1 MSEEQEDKVVE
12 QDNETG
18 ATKSTDTLNTKK
30 HKSVIIVIICLILV
44 AAGIFYFWHKNTAPK
59 VQEDVS
65 SAIATVDIHKL
76 MEKHPDYPKLVRLQ
90 IEKMMIFNQL
100 KNYAVDDPSLK
111 SNVEIT
117 PAENVFSEVVQEQDN
132 LRNIK
137 SQQQLKEE
145 TAAKENELRNKMAD
159 ERNSA
164 IQELSNRYLNEIL
177 NCTVKLDN
185 AKNLRMTQDEKQE
198 LLARLETLKKQRG
211 QAVYE
216 LEQQFNMRI
225 AKELMDWRQQRA
237 QELGM
242 ADASERQ
249 KDVEDSQAK
258 QQLEQQR
265 DNQYLQDRLQM
276 MNARKKDSARL
287 LVLLHTKDNEVK
299 LLQKNILK
307 DIGKLATKVAVQK
320 HLKLVVTNVAIDRDG
335 FGNKMNLGFTSN
347 LLNGMVIGV
356 DAEDITDDILN
367 EMQNEQ
373 NKIDNEN
380 SGRDDVQE

>member
-1 MSEEQEDKVVE
+1 MSEKQEDKVVE
-12 QDNETG
+12 QDDETG
-18 ATKSTDTLNTKK
+18 AAKSTDTLNTKK

-237 QELGM
+237 QELSM

-249 KDVEDSQAK
+249 KDVEDSQEK

>member
-1 MSEEQEDKVVE
+1 MSEKQEDKVVE
-12 QDNETG
+12 QDHETG
-18 ATKSTDTLNTKK
+18 AAKSTDTLNTKK
-30 HKSVIIVIICLILV
+30 RKSVIIVIICLILV

-65 SAIATVDIHKL
+65 SAIATVDINKL

>member
-1 MSEEQEDKVVE
+1 MPEQQDDNHVE
-12 QDNETG
+12 AHNSDDMAEQQNG
-18 ATKSTDTLNTKK
+18 IKRKK
-30 HKSVIIVIICLILV
+30 IIIGVICLVLI

-65 SAIATVDIHKL
+65 SAIATVDINRL

-90 IEKMMIFNQL
+90 IEKMQIFNQL
-100 KNYAVDDPSLK
+100 KNYTVDDPALK

-117 PAENVFSEVVQEQDN
+117 PAENVFSEVVEEQDN

-185 AKNLRMTQDEKQE
+185 AKNLRMTEDEKQE
-198 LLARLETLKKQRG
+198 LLSRLETLKKQRG

-216 LEQQFNMRI
+216 LEQQFNMRV

-237 QELGM
+237 QELGI
-242 ADASERQ
+242 ADASARQ
-249 KDVEDSQAK
+249 KDVEDSQMK
-258 QQLEQQR
+258 QQVERQR
-265 DNQYLQDRLQM
+265 DSQYLQDRLEM

-320 HLKLVVTNVAIDRDG
+320 HLKLVVTNVAIDREG

-347 LLNGMVIGV
+347 ILSGMVIGV
-356 DAEDITDDILN
+356 DAEDITNDILN

-373 NKIDNEN
+373 SKIESEN

>member
-1 MSEEQEDKVVE
+1 MSEEQEDKIVE
-12 QDNETG
+12 QDDETG
-18 ATKSTDTLNTKK
+18 AAKSTDTLNTKK
-30 HKSVIIVIICLILV
+30 RKSVIIVIICLILV

-65 SAIATVDIHKL
+65 SAIATVDINKL

-258 QQLEQQR
+258 QQLEQRR

>member
-12 QDNETG
+12 QDDETG
-18 ATKSTDTLNTKK
+18 AAKSTDTLNTKK
-30 HKSVIIVIICLILV
+30 RKSVIIVIICLILV

-65 SAIATVDIHKL
+65 SAIATVDINKL

>member
-1 MSEEQEDKVVE
+1 MSEKQEDKVVE
-12 QDNETG
+12 QDDETG
-18 ATKSTDTLNTKK
+18 AAKSTDTLNTKK

-164 IQELSNRYLNEIL
+164 IQELSDRYLNEIL

-287 LVLLHTKDNEVK
+287 WVLLHTKDNEVK